1 MTSSLTRSRRIE
13 IGLGGPFRW
22 EQVALASVILFV
34 AAQIATLV
42 FNVAFFLTTHPP
54 MDASP
59 AEAARGFARAETMV
73 EIGTYLYVLQLPF
86 LLLFL
91 GELFGVLRRAEGG
104 SGALSISALGAGIAM
119 VVIASMGAPI
129 SALTPTIGQL
139 GGDGAAVKAIDA
151 ITPLALALSAFPRA
165 VLLGAT
171 SVVLLEGRIAPR
183 WIGWTGLALGLT
195 SLVSTGTLVAPMLF
209 PLLAFGTL
217 LFVVWVATLTIV
229 LLRSPRTVG
238 RVAPPVDD
246 ASRVPGELDEM

>member
-86 LLLFL
+86 LLPF
-91 GELFGVLRRAEGG
+91 FGGGFWGAAKGRGRQRGTLDLRARRRA
-104 SGALSISALGAGIAM
+104 
-119 VVIASMGAPI
+119 
-129 SALTPTIGQL
+129 
-139 GGDGAAVKAIDA
+139 
-151 ITPLALALSAFPRA
+151 
-165 VLLGAT
+165 
-171 SVVLLEGRIAPR
+171 
-183 WIGWTGLALGLT
+183 
-195 SLVSTGTLVAPMLF
+195 
-209 PLLAFGTL
+209 
-217 LFVVWVATLTIV
+217 
-229 LLRSPRTVG
+229 
-238 RVAPPVDD
+238 
-246 ASRVPGELDEM
+246 